1 MTATKGTHLR
11 SVIGT
16 GGLLIGAGARDALD
30 ARLIEDARFDS
41 CGPASPANCVLDSSV
56 LSMTQY
62 LDAARAMNEA
72 FRLPVVFDADT
83 GYGNEH
89 NVAYATKR
97 IEEDGLAALC
107 IKDSVFANRRAY
119 VPKHGTCCCP
129 LRSLRGRSSPP

>member
-30 ARLIEDARFDS
+30 ARLIEDARFDFVW
-41 CGPASPANCVLDSSV
+41 ASLTRNGVLDSSI

-97 IEEDGLAALC
+97 IEEDGLAALF
-107 IKDSVFANRRAY
+107 IKERYSQTDEPTSRSAERAA
-119 VPKHGTCCCP
+119 PFQ
-129 LRSLRGRSSPP
+129 